1 MNDTYRWITYTGK
14 PTAREMGAAFLGG
27 GNGCRLIRSN
37 GIMINP
43 IRINKQIRNEQINV
57 RTYDARARAREAAM
71 IMKASFTITGA
82 IKAQK
87 GAC

>member
-43 IRINKQIRNEQINV
+43 IRINNQIRNEQINV
-57 RTYDARARAREAAM
+57 RTYDARAREAAM